1 MVKVQMDEN
10 LYKKAIYQILGE
22 EIGFDEAKIYLDML
36 FSKKIFKNFS
46 ISKTYRILQKL
57 YRIATNLMDF
67 PMILS

>member
-36 FSKKIFKNFS
+36 FSKKNF
-46 ISKTYRILQKL
+46 QK
-57 YRIATNLMDF
+57 F
-67 PMILS
+67 